1 MIMEAY
7 EKLLALATTAK
18 DDMEKAA
25 DGNKAAGTRA
35 RKAMQE
41 IREQAK
47 VVRDAILQ
55 ARGSSEGN

>member
-7 EKLLALATTAK
+7 EKLLELASAAR
-18 DDMEKAA
+18 DDMQKAA

-35 RKAMQE
+35 RKSMQE

-55 ARGSSEGN
+55 ARGGSEGD

>member
-7 EKLLALATTAK
+7 EKLLALANAARE
-18 DDMEKAA
+18 DMQKAA

-41 IREQAK
+41 VREQAK
-47 VVRDAILQ
+47 VVRDTILQ
-55 ARGSSEGN
+55 ARGTEQ